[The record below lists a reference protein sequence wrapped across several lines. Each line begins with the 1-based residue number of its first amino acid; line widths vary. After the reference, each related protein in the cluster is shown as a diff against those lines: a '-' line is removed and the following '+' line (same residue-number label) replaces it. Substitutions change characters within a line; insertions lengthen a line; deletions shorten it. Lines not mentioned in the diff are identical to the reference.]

1 MTQTEKKLLNKEMLP
16 DNDCFGC
23 GHHNPH
29 GLQIEVLRDDDDPDG
44 LKGEF
49 HPPEHMIGFPGITHG
64 GAIYAALD
72 CMAAWAAMALR
83 RGSKSIWILRSAT
96 MTYHRPALQGKPLRL
111 SARIQEEGQPSDPMI
126 VHAQAEDQNG
136 KLLSEGRFKVIPL
149 PPEKFLKVAGMD
161 ELPDNYRKLL
171 SDEE

>member
-1 MTQTEKKLLNKEMLP
+1 MLP

-23 GHHNPH
+23 GHLNPH
-29 GLQIEVLRDDDDPDG
+29 GLQIEIWRDDENPDG

-72 CMAAWAAMALR
+72 CMAAWVPMALR
-83 RGSKSIWILRSAT
+83 QGSKAIWILRSAT
-96 MTYHRPALQGKPLRL
+96 MTYHRPALQGKPLYL
-111 SARIQEEGQPSDPMI
+111 SARIEEEGQPSDPMI
-126 VHAQAEDQNG
+126 VHARVEDKNG
-136 KLLSEGRFKVIPL
+136 KLLSEGRFKVTPL

-161 ELPDNYRKLL
+161 QLPENYRQLVYNKK
-171 SDEE
+171 

>member
-1 MTQTEKKLLNKEMLP
+1 MTKAPKKLLNKEMLP

-29 GLQIEVLRDDDDPDG
+29 GLQIEIRRDDEDRDC

-64 GAIYAALD
+64 GSIYAALD
-72 CMAAWAAMALR
+72 CMAAWVPMALR
-83 RGSKSIWILRSAT
+83 RRTKAIWILRSAQ
-96 MTYHRPALQGKPLRL
+96 MTYHRPAHQGQPLFL
-111 SARIQEEGQPSDPMI
+111 FARIEAEGRAWDPMV
-126 VHAQAEDQNG
+126 VHAHAEDQNG
-136 KLLSEGRFKVIPL
+136 KLLSEGKFKVIPL

-161 ELPDNYRKLL
+161 ELPENYRKLL
-171 SDEE
+171 SDPD